1 MNKLKSIL
9 TDTLYVGLGSAIIIT
24 RTAVKVVK
32 NCRNEG
38 KQYLEDEEDERFQ
51 YEREVEYEQDKIESE
66 RRDIEDV
73 QYA

>member
-9 TDTLYVGLGSAIIIT
+9 TDTLYVGLGSAIIVT
-24 RTAVKVVK
+24 RTAVKAA
-32 NCRNEG
+32 NTCRHEG
-38 KQYLEDEEDERFQ
+38 KQYLEDERFQ
-51 YEREVEYEQDKIESE
+51 YEREVEYEQDKVESE